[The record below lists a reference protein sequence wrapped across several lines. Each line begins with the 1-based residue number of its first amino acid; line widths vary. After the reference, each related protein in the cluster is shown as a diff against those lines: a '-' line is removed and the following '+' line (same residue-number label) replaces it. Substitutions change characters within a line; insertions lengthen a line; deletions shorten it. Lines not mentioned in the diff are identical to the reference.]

1 MVLAVAMQKG
11 GTGKTTTTLNLG
23 VALGELSKRVLLI
36 DLDPQ
41 GSLTTAMG
49 LDPEEQEQ
57 TIYRMLLALGRGEK
71 MTRAIVSTEA
81 GPDLIPANLEMS
93 QADMTLNTA
102 MRREYLLRRALEGVR
117 SEYDCILIDC
127 PPTLGLLTINA
138 LTAADEVLVPVQTEF
153 LPAKVLPLLLETV
166 EQVRDSG
173 LNPDLTIRGVL
184 LTMVDM
190 RTNLGR
196 QVVEQLR
203 ENLNVPVL
211 EEIIVRS
218 VKAAESPALGR
229 SIVQYDKGNKVSQA
243 YRAVARL
250 LVMEVA

>member
-117 SEYDCILIDC
+117 REYDFILIDC

>member
-102 MRREYLLRRALEGVR
+102 MRREYLLRRALEGMR
-117 SEYDCILIDC
+117 TEYDFILIDC